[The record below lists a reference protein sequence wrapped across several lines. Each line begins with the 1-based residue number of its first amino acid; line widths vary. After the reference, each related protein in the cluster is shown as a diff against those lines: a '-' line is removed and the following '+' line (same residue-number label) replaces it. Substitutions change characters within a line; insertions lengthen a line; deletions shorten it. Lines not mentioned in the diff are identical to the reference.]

1 MEQVHALEN
10 ELAVKRKEVQEL
22 TADLEACKLEKR
34 NIQRT
39 LESTLEEKKK
49 ITNKIN
55 QLTIIGMFFNL

>member
-10 ELAVKRKEVQEL
+10 ELAVKHKEIQEL

>member
-1 MEQVHALEN
+1 MKQVHALEN
-10 ELAVKRKEVQEL
+10 ELAVKHKEIQEL

-55 QLTIIGMFFNL
+55 QLTIIGMFF